1 MQFLKGVLIAEL
13 LALWVEFFYKFG
25 VKYFPKGFFIAI
37 PLYFLY
43 LCGLHG
49 IFRRLQEKRSLWI
62 IGIALGGIGGLLL
75 EWFLVGNSP
84 WNKPAVF
91 QSGQLVFH
99 GAYPILGYL
108 LVHTVVPVRLRNQ
121 LLAYMVITSGITAIG
136 FFLSD
141 PNLRKLWL
149 LFLPLVAF
157 LGLYYFIYRLRRV
170 QTHPLQTAT
179 MARLR

>member
-1 MQFLKGVLIAEL
+1 MQFFKGVVISEL

-43 LCGLHG
+43 LCGLHK
-49 IFRRLQEKRSLWI
+49 IFGRFQEKRFLWV
-62 IGIALGGIGGLLL
+62 IGIAIGSIAGLLL

-99 GAYPILGYL
+99 GAYPILGFL

-121 LLAYMVITSGITAIG
+121 LLAYMVTISGITAIG
-136 FFLSD
+136 FSFSD

-157 LGLYYFIYRLRRV
+157 LGLYYFIYRLRIV
-170 QTHPLQTAT
+170 QTHPVLTGN
-179 MARLR
+179 MARL

>member
-1 MQFLKGVLIAEL
+1 MRFLKGVILAEL

-25 VKYFPKGFFIAI
+25 VKYFPKGFLMAI

-43 LCGLHG
+43 LCALHG
-49 IFRRLQEKRSLWI
+49 IFHRLKGRPYFWV
-62 IGIALGGIGGLLL
+62 IGIAIGGIGGLVL

-84 WNKPAVF
+84 WKQPAVF
-91 QSGQLVFH
+91 QSGQFVFH

-108 LVHTVVPVRLRNQ
+108 LIHTQVPRSLWNRVF
-121 LLAYMVITSGITAIG
+121 AYMTIISALTAIG
-136 FFLSD
+136 FFFDD

-157 LGLYYFIYRLRRV
+157 VGLYYFIYRLRTIPFSSSV
-170 QTHPLQTAT
+170 TAE
-179 MARLR
+179 MAQNR